1 MIDFSNLTDEQ
12 KEFFNSMWENHQ
24 RENEQT
30 DDSAKS
36 FQTYIE
42 QRRKIEDNQAK
53 AAEVLKSKM
62 I

>member
-1 MIDFSNLTDEQ
+1 MIDFNNLTPEQ
-12 KEFFNSMWENHQ
+12 KEFFNTMWENHQ

>member
-12 KEFFNSMWENHQ
+12 KEFFNNKWENHQ

-42 QRRKIEDNQAK
+42 QRRTIESDQAK

>member
-30 DDSAKS
+30 DDSANS

>member
-12 KEFFNSMWENHQ
+12 KEFFNNMWENHQ

-42 QRRKIEDNQAK
+42 HRRIIESDQAK
-53 AAEVLKSKM
+53 AAEALKSKM